1 MDLDKRMKD
10 AGDLKVTYDVFSPR
24 RHGRDTTPEFKEVF
38 APMGRKEDPDR
49 VWEEQAYRS
58 KKIIRN
64 VVIGVLAAAVVG
76 FIIWWVVMNFENV
89 QFNPPSDKIKFW

>member
-10 AGDLKVTYDVFSPR
+10 AGDLKVTFDVFSPR
-24 RHGRDTTPEFKEVF
+24 RHARVSNPEFNEVF
-38 APMGRKEDPDR
+38 TPMGQKEDPEK

-64 VVIGVLAAAVVG
+64 VVIGVLVAAAAA
-76 FIIWWVVMNFENV
+76 FIIWWVITNFESI
-89 QFNPPSDKIKFW
+89 QINPIPSDHKFW